1 MDVTGFSILRP
12 SSIAGF
18 SNGVK
23 LKTQKEIL
31 SMGKDNARV
40 TVLGGCGAVGSV
52 AVKTLVKHPEFS
64 EVAIADY
71 NLKKAREMAKQ
82 LRGKHVSA
90 IKFDALNK
98 SSVEKAI
105 KGSDIV
111 INCVGPFYNTVKP
124 ILNAVIKSRINYV
137 DVCDDVDVTLDI
149 LDMTDRAKKAGI
161 TALIGMGSSP
171 GVTNIIAKLVSEQ
184 FLEETDSVDIFHAHG
199 GEPIEGE
206 GVIGHR
212 FHCMTIDIPMYL
224 DGRLQYVR
232 YFEESGIKLR
242 QTFNFPVLGEV
253 PIFPYPHPEQVT
265 VPRYINLKQVT
276 NKGTVVPI
284 EYYNLIGEMCRLG
297 LASKEP
303 VKVKGKTVVPY
314 DFAVAFIIKQR
325 ERILKE
331 TSFGRQRGCVSVV
344 VKGKKEGK
352 YREYR
357 FHMASQSQALGEGTG
372 IPVAMAAILM
382 HQGKIT
388 EKGILPPEAA
398 VNPADF
404 LGLLPQIMDMDKAKS
419 GGGSF
424 SGFLIEKVDE
434 NGNVS
439 KVDM

>member
-1 MDVTGFSILRP
+1 MTLHGS
-12 SSIAGF
+12 
-18 SNGVK
+18 
-23 LKTQKEIL
+23 
-31 SMGKDNARV
+31 RV

-64 EVAIADY
+64 EVVIADY
-71 NLKKAREMAKQ
+71 NLKKAREMA
-82 LRGKHVSA
+82 GKLKGKPVFA
-90 IKFDALNK
+90 LKFNALDK
-98 SSVEKAI
+98 SSVEKVI

-111 INCVGPFYNTVKP
+111 VNCVGPFYNTVKP

-149 LDMTDRAKKAGI
+149 LEMSDRAKKAGI

-184 FLEETDSVDIFHAHG
+184 FLDETDSVDIFHAHG

-232 YFEESGIKLR
+232 YFEDSGMKLR

-265 VPRYINLKQVT
+265 IPKYIKLKQVT
-276 NKGTVVPI
+276 NKGSVVPI
-284 EYYNLIGEMCRLG
+284 EYYNLISDMCRLG

-303 VKVKGKTVVPY
+303 INVKGKTVVPY
-314 DFAVAFIIKQR
+314 DFAVAYIIKQR
-325 ERILKE
+325 ERILRE
-331 TSFGRQRGCVSVV
+331 TNFGQQRGCVSVV
-344 VKGKKEGK
+344 VKGKKDGR

-388 EKGILPPEAA
+388 EKGVLPPEAA

-404 LGLLPQIMDMDKAKS
+404 LGLLPQIMDMDRAKA
-419 GGGSF
+419 GDGSF

-439 KVDM
+439 KVEM